1 MQQDKKALVM
11 VTLSRVECEE
21 KGGLKLDEDEERDWI
36 TVASCI
42 ISVNEEEPLTQW
54 EIFPSQTTDDQ
65 YCTNERLKLISQEKD
80 AQENR
85 TVLFDGV
92 LGSL

>member
-54 EIFPSQTTDDQ
+54 EISHHRPLMSTTAIM
-65 YCTNERLKLISQEKD
+65 RLISRE
-80 AQENR
+80 ENR
-85 TVLFDGV
+85 RVLFGGV
-92 LGSL
+92 LGPL